1 MQIKTIMRYHLTLVR
16 MTIIEK
22 STNAGEG
29 VQKRKASYTVGG
41 NANWLATMKNRLLKT
56 QQIERRA
63 NIRYGN
69 STPRHIPR
77 QNCNLKRYMHSHVHS
92 NTIYNSQD
100 KEAT

>member
-1 MQIKTIMRYHLTLVR
+1 MLERVCRKEKPLTLL
-16 MTIIEK
+16 
-22 STNAGEG
+22 
-29 VQKRKASYTVGG
+29 VGMQTG
-41 NANWLATMKNRLLKT
+41 IATMKNRLLKT